1 MSDTKKLA
9 VSICLLVLLVGGVG
23 ATDGNAMSVEAGLLF
38 VGNAEPDSA
47 PSPVVQ
53 ALGLSVTVY
62 EGTFALV
69 TTGVHVFGTLNQ
81 LVEAVPLPVE
91 LEVPGQTW
99 IWVLNGVIE
108 LLGGFKVTLGDL
120 AQVGLLVG
128 PSVLLRYPLL
138 ASEGAEDDKN
148 AAIRYYYDVGRFF
161 YPAAGLFLRWEMSE
175 GLAVSV
181 SMRGYLPAYHFWH
194 ESGLPLW
201 HEMLVA
207 ARIGF
212 HVRLW

>member
-1 MSDTKKLA
+1 MSDTKKVT
-9 VSICLLVLLVGGVG
+9 VSICLLVLLVGSAG
-23 ATDGNAMSVEAGLLF
+23 ATDENALSVEAGLLF

-53 ALGLSVTVY
+53 TLGLSFAVY
-62 EGTFALV
+62 EGALALV

-99 IWVLNGVIE
+99 IWVLNGAIE
-108 LLGGFKVTLGDL
+108 LLAGFKLTLGDL
-120 AQVGLLVG
+120 AQVGFLVG
-128 PSVLLRYPLL
+128 PSVLLRYPLF
-138 ASEGAEDDKN
+138 ASEDAEDDKN
-148 AAIRYYYDVGRFF
+148 AASRYYYDVGRFF
-161 YPAAGLFLRWEMSE
+161 YPEAGLFLRWKMSE
-175 GLAVSV
+175 GLAVSI
-181 SMRGYLPAYHFWH
+181 SMRGYFPAYHLWH
-194 ESGLPLW
+194 RSDLPLW

>member
-9 VSICLLVLLVGGVG
+9 VSICLLVLLVGSVG

-120 AQVGLLVG
+120 AQVGDGDPQPFLADQAKAGHPGQLIGLG
-128 PSVLLRYPLL
+128 PGFQLFQDLFGRWHVWPPRSDRWSRGRI
-138 ASEGAEDDKN
+138 ASDV
-148 AAIRYYYDVGRFF
+148 IRT
-161 YPAAGLFLRWEMSE
+161 A
-175 GLAVSV
+175 
-181 SMRGYLPAYHFWH
+181 
-194 ESGLPLW
+194 
-201 HEMLVA
+201 
-207 ARIGF
+207 
-212 HVRLW
+212 